1 MGILPAVQPNSVYLY
16 TSMYFEKFLK
26 SKNLNKKTMMNIFI
40 HELVYCID
48 TCQKYIQIMNNNSLT
63 R

>member
-1 MGILPAVQPNSVYLY
+1 MGILPAVQHNSVYLY
-16 TSMYFEKFLK
+16 AIMYFEKFLK
-26 SKNLNKKTMMNIFI
+26 SKNLNKKTTMNIFI